1 MAELNLNSGLNALRV
16 HAHNPYLMW
25 SLTVSSMKYP
35 WPWPTPEHSVHLMFP
50 APSISTFT
58 LCELQHAS
66 FLLVLKEA
74 TVSSVSYHCHMLYFL
89 LELPTAMIFLHLACS
104 SSPDSALML
113 LLERDLLCPA
123 SFFFFS
129 ASLSIILFHFFT
141 CSPLW
146 KDLSSTCI
154 LVFWIAH

>member
-1 MAELNLNSGLNALRV
+1 MYFSERKNSMRSFYQRV
-16 HAHNPYLMW
+16 GCILD
-25 SLTVSSMKYP
+25 
-35 WPWPTPEHSVHLMFP
+35 P

-129 ASLSIILFHFFT
+129 LTIYHLIPFLHMF
-141 CSPLW
+141 SPL
-146 KDLSSTCI
+146 KRSFLYLHSCVLNCPLEFYLLECRTS
-154 LVFWIAH
+154 LVLFRAKKVY